1 VKKENGLYL
10 ADADSRTHISL
21 LDALEKGDTERA
33 WSFFFEKYSKL
44 IHLWCRR
51 WGASVEDTE
60 DIVQET
66 LLVVFR
72 KIAEF
77 QYDPSLSFRAWL
89 KTVSYHKWLQAVEQ
103 NRMVYPPVQE
113 PSMVMTYK
121 SRLNLAVEEFKQLL
135 DRIAEQEIFS
145 LACTK
150 VRSRVSERVWLCFE
164 QSELLNQPRSE
175 IAERL
180 GISTGYVQV
189 NVFRVRQL
197 VHAEIKALDHG

>member
-1 VKKENGLYL
+1 MVIANN
-10 ADADSRTHISL
+10 DSRTRISL
-21 LDALEKGDTERA
+21 LDSLRRGETDQA
-33 WSFFFEKYSKL
+33 WLIFIEKYSKM
-44 IHLWCRR
+44 ISSWCHR

-89 KTVSYHKWLQAVEQ
+89 KTVSYHKWLQAVEH
-103 NRMVYPPVQE
+103 NRLVYPPVQD
-113 PSMVMTYK
+113 PSIVTTYK
-121 SRLNLAVEEFKQLL
+121 SRVNLAVEEFKQLL

-164 QSELLNQPRSE
+164 QSELNPIHPENRTFCFSKIWYSAKPVQN
-175 IAERL
+175 RL
-180 GISTGYVQV
+180 LAY
-189 NVFRVRQL
+189 RR
-197 VHAEIKALDHG
+197 IKDGPA

>member
-1 VKKENGLYL
+1 M
-10 ADADSRTHISL
+10 
-21 LDALEKGDTERA
+21 
-33 WSFFFEKYSKL
+33 
-44 IHLWCRR
+44 
-51 WGASVEDTE
+51 EDTE

-77 QYDPSLSFRAWL
+77 QYDPRLSFRAWL
-89 KTVSYHKWLQAVEQ
+89 KTVSYHKWLQAVEH
-103 NRMVYPPVQE
+103 NRLVYPTVAE
-113 PSMVMTYK
+113 PSTVMTYK
-121 SRLNLAVEEFKQLL
+121 SRVNLAVEEFKQLL

-175 IAERL
+175 L

-197 VHAEIKALDHG
+197 VHAEIKAIDHG

>member
-1 VKKENGLYL
+1 M
-10 ADADSRTHISL
+10 I
-21 LDALEKGDTERA
+21 
-33 WSFFFEKYSKL
+33 FIEKYSKL
-44 IHLWCRR
+44 ISGWCHR

-89 KTVSYHKWLQAVEQ
+89 KTVSYHKWLQAVEH
-103 NRMVYPPVQE
+103 NRLVYPPVAE
-113 PSMVMTYK
+113 PSTVMTYK
-121 SRLNLAVEEFKQLL
+121 SRVNLAVEEFKQLL

-145 LACTK
+145 LACAK

>member
-1 VKKENGLYL
+1 M
-10 ADADSRTHISL
+10 I
-21 LDALEKGDTERA
+21 
-33 WSFFFEKYSKL
+33 FIEKYSKL
-44 IHLWCRR
+44 ISGWCHR

-89 KTVSYHKWLQAVEQ
+89 KTVSYHKWLQAVEH
-103 NRMVYPPVQE
+103 NRLVYPPVQE
-113 PSMVMTYK
+113 SSMVMTYK
-121 SRLNLAVEEFKQLL
+121 SRLNLAVEEFRQLL
-135 DRIAEQEIFS
+135 DRIAEQEIFN

-150 VRSRVSERVWLCFE
+150 VRSRLSERVWLCFE
-164 QSELLNQPRSE
+164 QSELLNHPRSE